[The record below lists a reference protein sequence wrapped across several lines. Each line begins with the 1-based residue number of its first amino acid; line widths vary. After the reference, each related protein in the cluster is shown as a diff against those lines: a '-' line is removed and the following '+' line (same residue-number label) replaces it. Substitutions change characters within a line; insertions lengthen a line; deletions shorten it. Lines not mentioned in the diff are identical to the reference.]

1 MTMLLSDRIN
11 YLRDEKNATME
22 QIADVAGVTQAAVS
36 QWCNGKTTNIKSH
49 VAQKLAEY
57 YKISAKWL
65 SSGEGLPTDNTNIEI
80 YNYTTI
86 PYKRITFQCGEGY
99 EPSYE
104 DLLDKTFIKL
114 ENKFFIDNQVSPN
127 HCICVKVEGDS
138 MEPLIYNGEYVVI
151 DQNERNNIKEGK
163 VYAFGVQGKM
173 RIKRLYPKIDGSLVI
188 KSENK
193 NFEDDHVPPELMD
206 SVVIIGRVV
215 ARIGT
220 APFK

>member
-1 MTMLLSDRIN
+1 MTTFQERFNLALQKAN
-11 YLRDEKNATME
+11 FT
-22 QIADVAGVTQAAVS
+22 G
-36 QWCNGKTTNIKSH
+36 
-49 VAQKLAEY
+49 AQLAE
-57 YKISAKWL
+57 KTNLSAGAISHWRTGRRDIQSYEAASKVAEALNISTDWL
-65 SSGEGLPTDNTNIEI
+65 MYGKGSPEEKFKAVTS
-80 YNYTTI
+80 NYTTI

-99 EPSYE
+99 EPSFE
-104 DLLDKTFIKL
+104 DQLDETFIKL
-114 ENKFFIDNQVSPN
+114 ENKFFVDNQVSPN
-127 HCICVKVEGDS
+127 HCICVKAEGDS

-151 DQNERNNIKEGK
+151 DQNERTNIREGK

-193 NFEDDHVPPELMD
+193 SFEDDHVPPELMD
-206 SVVIIGRVV
+206 SVVIIGRVI

>member
-1 MTMLLSDRIN
+1 MTTFQERFNLAL
-11 YLRDEKNATME
+11 KK
-22 QIADVAGVTQAAVS
+22 ADFTGAL
-36 QWCNGKTTNIKSH
+36 
-49 VAQKLAEY
+49 LAE
-57 YKISAKWL
+57 KTKLSAGAISHWRTGRRDIQSYEAASKVAEALNVSADWL
-65 SSGEGLPTDNTNIEI
+65 MYGKGNPEDSFKPVNST
-80 YNYTTI
+80 YTTI
-86 PYKRITFQCGEGY
+86 PYKRISFQCGERY

-114 ENKFFIDNQVSPN
+114 ENKFFVDNQVSPN

-151 DQNERNNIKEGK
+151 DQNERNIREGK

>member
-1 MTMLLSDRIN
+1 MTTFQERFNLAL
-11 YLRDEKNATME
+11 KK
-22 QIADVAGVTQAAVS
+22 ADFTG
-36 QWCNGKTTNIKSH
+36 
-49 VAQKLAEY
+49 AQLAEKTKLSAGAISHWRTGRRDIQS
-57 YKISAKWL
+57 YKAASKVAEALNVSADWL
-65 SSGEGLPTDNTNIEI
+65 MYGRGNPEDSFKPVNST
-80 YNYTTI
+80 YTTI
-86 PYKRITFQCGEGY
+86 PYKRISFQCGEGY

-104 DLLDKTFIKL
+104 DLLDETFIKL
-114 ENKFFIDNQVSPN
+114 ENKFFVDNQVSPN

-151 DQNERNNIKEGK
+151 DQNERNIREGK

>member
-1 MTMLLSDRIN
+1 MTTFQERFNLALQKAN
-11 YLRDEKNATME
+11 FT
-22 QIADVAGVTQAAVS
+22 G
-36 QWCNGKTTNIKSH
+36 
-49 VAQKLAEY
+49 AQLAE
-57 YKISAKWL
+57 KTNLSAGAISHWRTGRRDIQSYEAASKVAEALNISTDWL
-65 SSGEGLPTDNTNIEI
+65 MYGKGSPEEKFKAVTS
-80 YNYTTI
+80 NYTTI

-99 EPSYE
+99 EPSFE
-104 DLLDKTFIKL
+104 DQLDETFIKL
-114 ENKFFIDNQVSPN
+114 ENKFFVDNQVSPN
-127 HCICVKVEGDS
+127 HCICVKAEGDS

-151 DQNERNNIKEGK
+151 DQNERTNIREGK

-193 NFEDDHVPPELMD
+193 SFEDDHVPPELID
-206 SVVIIGRVV
+206 SVVIIGRVI